1 MPGILGIKLR
11 IERENLG
18 LTQEDLAKAVG
29 LSSEFISLLELG
41 KRMPSL
47 DSLKSIAE
55 FLKKDVSYFMRERE
69 TAFERL
75 FNQKTL
81 SSQAKSE
88 LKKFVKYCDDYLKL
102 EEAAGRRLELAPVYS
117 HLNPDRLAMEER
129 QRLGLGDSPIRN
141 IFLLVEMNGLR
152 VYRQTLSEG
161 AGISGVFIYFD
172 IKEAAFT
179 LINKN
184 LSEEDQV
191 FVAAHEYYH
200 YLRDRYTDPIIDNP
214 DVFMEEYVSLYH
226 PREKFAQIFARRF
239 LMPPAKVKAIIEKD
253 LKSDR
258 LEFEDVV
265 YLRRYFGV
273 SKQALIQTLRELEYI
288 DYSQYKKFQGLD
300 DAAYEKTLF
309 GKSLGTES
317 VRRGKILP
325 SDRFKSLAVLVSS
338 ARKMR

>member
-1 MPGILGIKLR
+1 MSGILGIKLR

-69 TAFERL
+69 NAFERL
-75 FNQKTL
+75 FSQKTL
-81 SSQAKSE
+81 NSPAKSE
-88 LKKFVKYCDDYLKL
+88 LKKFKKYCVDYLKL
-102 EEAAGRRLELAPVYS
+102 EETVGRRLDLAPAYS
-117 HLNPDRLAMEER
+117 HISPERLALEER
-129 QRLGLGDSPIRN
+129 RRLGLGTSPIRN

-152 VYRQTLSEG
+152 VYRQALSDECKING
-161 AGISGVFIYFD
+161 LFLYFD
-172 IKEAAFT
+172 VKEAAFA
-179 LINKN
+179 LVNKN
-184 LSEEDQV
+184 LSEGEQALV
-191 FVAAHEYYH
+191 TAHEYYH
-200 YLRDRYTDPIIDNP
+200 YLRDRYTDPIVDNP

-239 LMPPAKVKAIIEKD
+239 LIPPTKVKAVIEKD

-258 LEFEDVV
+258 LEFEDVI
-265 YLRRYFGV
+265 YLKRYFGV
-273 SKQALIQTLRELEYI
+273 STLALIQTLRELDYI
-288 DYSQYKKFQGLD
+288 DYSQYKKFQGFD
-300 DAAYEKTLF
+300 DRAYERVLF
-309 GKSLGTES
+309 GKPFAMES
-317 VRRGKILP
+317 VRKGKILP

-338 ARKMR
+338 ARKK

>member
-55 FLKKDVSYFMRERE
+55 FLKKDISFFVRERE

-75 FNQKTL
+75 FSQKTL
-81 SSQAKSE
+81 NNRAESE
-88 LKKFVKYCDDYLKL
+88 LKKFRKYCDDYLKL
-102 EEAAGRRLELAPVYS
+102 EEIAGRRLELAPAYS
-117 HLNPDRLAMEER
+117 HINPVRLALEER
-129 QRLGLGDSPIRN
+129 RRLGLGDSPIRN
-141 IFLLVEMNGLR
+141 IFLLAELNGLR
-152 VYRQTLSEG
+152 IYRQALSEECNIH
-161 AGISGVFIYFD
+161 GIFIYFE
-172 IKEAAFT
+172 IKEAAFA

-184 LSEEDQV
+184 LSEEEQIFTV
-191 FVAAHEYYH
+191 AHEYYH

-226 PREKFAQIFARRF
+226 PREKFAQIFALRF
-239 LMPPAKVKAIIEKD
+239 LVPSSKVKAIIEKD
-253 LKSDR
+253 IRSNR
-258 LEFEDVV
+258 LDSEDIV
-265 YLRRYFGV
+265 YLKRYFGV
-273 SKQALIQTLRELEYI
+273 SIHIMLQILRELEYL
-288 DYSQYKKFQGLD
+288 DYSQVKEFQNLD
-300 DAAYEKTLF
+300 RTEYEKALF
-309 GKSLGTES
+309 GKFPSKEAVL
-317 VRRGKILP
+317 RGKALA

-338 ARKMR
+338 SQKK

>member
-1 MPGILGIKLR
+1 MPGILGIKIR

-47 DSLKSIAE
+47 DSLKSISE
-55 FLKKDVSYFMRERE
+55 FLKKDISYFMRERE

-75 FNQKTL
+75 LNQRTL
-81 SSQAKSE
+81 NSSAKSE
-88 LKKFVKYCDDYLKL
+88 LKRFRKYCEDYLKL
-102 EEAAGRRLELAPVYS
+102 EEASGRRLDLAPAYS
-117 HLNPDRLAMEER
+117 HLDPERLAMEER
-129 QRLGLGDSPIRN
+129 RRLGLGDSPIRN

-152 VYRQTLSEG
+152 VYRQALSEETH
-161 AGISGVFIYFD
+161 ISGIFIYFD
-172 IKEAAFT
+172 IKEAAFA
-179 LINKN
+179 LVNNN
-184 LSEEDQV
+184 LAEGEQA
-191 FVAAHEYYH
+191 FVVAHEYYH

-239 LMPPAKVKAIIEKD
+239 LMPPTAIKAIIEKD

-265 YLRRYFGV
+265 YLKRHFGV
-273 SKQALIQTLRELEYI
+273 STPVMLQTLRELDFM
-288 DYSQYKKFQGLD
+288 DYSQSKRFQNLD
-300 DAAYEKTLF
+300 DVAYEKTLF
-309 GKSLGTES
+309 GKSMVVES
-317 VRRGKILP
+317 VRRGKILT

-338 ARKMR
+338 ERKK

>member
-18 LTQEDLAKAVG
+18 LTQEDLARAVG

-55 FLKKDVSYFMRERE
+55 FLKKDVSYFLRERE

-75 FNQKTL
+75 FSQKTL
-81 SSQAKSE
+81 TSLAKSE
-88 LKKFVKYCDDYLKL
+88 LKKFKKYCDDYLNL
-102 EEAAGRRLELAPVYS
+102 EEAVGRRLELAPAYS
-117 HLNPDRLAMEER
+117 HINPERLVLEER
-129 QRLGLGDSPIRN
+129 RRLGLGNSPIKN

-152 VYRQTLSEG
+152 VYRQALPEETK
-161 AGISGVFIYFD
+161 ISGIFIYFD
-172 IKEAAFT
+172 IKEAAFA
-179 LINKN
+179 LVNKN
-184 LSEEDQV
+184 LPEEEQAIV
-191 FVAAHEYYH
+191 IAHEYYH
-200 YLRDRYTDPIIDNP
+200 YLRDRFTDPIVDNP

-239 LMPPAKVKAIIEKD
+239 LMPPTKVKAVIEKD

-258 LEFEDVV
+258 LKFEDII
-265 YLRRYFGV
+265 YLKRYFGV
-273 SKQALIQTLRELEYI
+273 STNALIQTLKELEYI
-288 DYSQYKKFQGLD
+288 DDSQLKKFQGLD
-300 DAAYEKTLF
+300 DADYEKTLF
-309 GKSLGTES
+309 GKPLGMES
-317 VRRGKILP
+317 AGKGKMRP

-338 ARKMR
+338 ARNK

>member
-69 TAFERL
+69 NAFERL
-75 FNQKTL
+75 YSQKTL
-81 SSQAKSE
+81 GSEAKSE
-88 LKKFVKYCDDYLKL
+88 LKKFKKYCLDYLKL
-102 EEAAGRRLELAPVYS
+102 EETAGRRLELAPAYS
-117 HLNPDRLAMEER
+117 HINPERLAMEER
-129 QRLGLGDSPIRN
+129 RRLGLGISPIRN

-152 VYRQTLSEG
+152 VYRQALSDETK
-161 AGISGVFIYFD
+161 ISGIFLYFD
-172 IKEAAFT
+172 IKEAAFA
-179 LINKN
+179 LVNKN
-184 LSEEDQV
+184 LSESEQT
-191 FVAAHEYYH
+191 FVIAHEYYH
-200 YLRDRYTDPIIDNP
+200 YLRDRYTDPIMDNP

-239 LMPPAKVKAIIEKD
+239 LMPPTKVKAVIEKD

-265 YLRRYFGV
+265 YLKRYFGV
-273 SKQALIQTLRELEYI
+273 STLALLQTLRELEYI

-300 DAAYEKTLF
+300 DTAYEKALF
-309 GKSLGTES
+309 GKPPGQES
-317 VRRGKILP
+317 VRKGKTLP

-338 ARKMR
+338 AQKK

>member
-69 TAFERL
+69 AAFERL

-81 SSQAKSE
+81 SALAKSE
-88 LKKFVKYCDDYLKL
+88 LKKFKKYCEDYLKM
-102 EEAAGRRLELAPVYS
+102 EEEAGRRLDLAPAYS
-117 HLNPDRLAMEER
+117 HLNPERLALEER
-129 QRLGLGDSPIRN
+129 RRLGLGNSPIRN

-152 VYRQTLSEG
+152 VYRQALSD
-161 AGISGVFIYFD
+161 ATKISGIFIYFD
-172 IKEAAFT
+172 IKEAAFA
-179 LINKN
+179 LVNKN
-184 LSEEDQV
+184 LTVGEQT
-191 FVAAHEYYH
+191 FVVAHEYYH
-200 YLRDRYTDPIIDNP
+200 YLRDRHTDPIIDNP

-239 LMPPAKVKAIIEKD
+239 LMPPTKVKAIIEKD

-258 LEFEDVV
+258 LEFEDII
-265 YLRRYFGV
+265 YLTRYFGV
-273 SKQALIQTLRELEYI
+273 STLALLQTLRELDYI
-288 DYSQYKKFQGLD
+288 DFSQFKRFQSLD
-300 DAAYEKTLF
+300 DGAYEKALF
-309 GKSLGTES
+309 GTSPGLEP
-317 VRRGKILP
+317 VRRGKTLP

-338 ARKMR
+338 AKKK